1 MTILFITILGFF
13 IGSFLCVVA
22 DRFGT
27 YQSFLFGRS
36 MCEKCHAVLNA
47 LDLVPVLSFLWLRG
61 MCRHCHAPISR
72 RYPMIEFVTAVLFG
86 LTVWRFSFPG
96 LLPVGYLPANFALF
110 LFRDLMFVSLL
121 LLLFLIDARKGILPD
136 VFTLP
141 GILFIF
147 GINSWL
153 GIPWETLLI
162 GGLVVGG
169 FFAAQYIVSRGKW
182 VGDGDIRFGVLLG
195 VMFGLVQGVLTLFL
209 AYVIGAAFALILL
222 SRKKLG
228 MKSALPFGPFLAV
241 AGGITLFFGPYLSLL
256 FFPL

>member
-27 YQSFLFGRS
+27 NQSFLFSRS
-36 MCEKCHAVLNA
+36 MCSTCHKILGV
-47 LDLVPVLSFLWLRG
+47 LDLVPVFSFLWLRG
-61 MCRHCHAPISR
+61 MCRHCHALIPR
-72 RYPMIEFVTAVLFG
+72 RYPVVEFVTAVLFG
-86 LTVWRFSFPG
+86 LTVWRFLFPV
-96 LLPVGYLPANFALF
+96 LLPIGYLPVNFALF
-110 LFRDLMFVSLL
+110 LFRDLLFVSLL

-147 GINSWL
+147 VINSWL

-169 FFAAQYIVSRGKW
+169 FFAAQYVVSRGKW

-195 VMFGLVQGVLTLFL
+195 VMFGLVQGVLALFL
-209 AYVIGAAFALILL
+209 AYVIGAIFALILL

-228 MKSALPFGPFLAV
+228 LKSTLPFGPFLAV
-241 AGGITLFFGPYLSLL
+241 AGAITLFFGPYLSL
-256 FFPL
+256 FIFSF